1 MSGRSPIYLLVSPIE
16 LSTALTQLA
25 TTRYPYASSAIGRSR
40 GAGRA
45 AGEWYEPRELAPVRG
60 LIGRVGIPPRLQA
73 LVHHEKLAIHLI
85 GYETEEE
92 SISATRSLRGVSA
105 D

>member
-1 MSGRSPIYLLVSPIE
+1 MYLLVSRIE

-25 TTRYPYASSAIGRSR
+25 TTRYQYASSAIGRSR

-45 AGEWYEPRELAPVRG
+45 AGEWYEPRELAPLRG

-73 LVHHEKLAIHLI
+73 LVHREKLAIRLI

-92 SISATRSLRGVSA
+92 IISVARSLRPVSA